1 MPMTIRM
8 TAIRERSSSTATSS
22 TRTQLWRINLGKNIR
37 AGAHYTQFLVY
48 DFDGDGKAEMVCK
61 TSAGSVDARGRFVSD
76 AATDD
81 GIRSI
86 DNHADYRNS
95 RGRIMTGPELLTV
108 FHGETGKAMH
118 TIWYQPN
125 RAFGTGNQVEE
136 GEHLEERIPCLFF
149 CMGRQGKLWQPWR
162 AIPGWRGFPGGA
174 DKKPSAVMCRGYYT
188 RSISGR

>member
-1 MPMTIRM
+1 MP
-8 TAIRERSSSTATSS
+8 
-22 TRTQLWRINLGKNIR
+22 
-37 AGAHYTQFLVY
+37 GA
-48 DFDGDGKAEMVCK
+48 
-61 TSAGSVDARGRFVSD
+61 FVSD

-136 GEHLEERIPCLFF
+136 GSIWRTDSCLILLY
-149 CMGRQGKLWQPWR
+149 GATRQTMATVASDTWLAWL
-162 AIPGWRGFPGGA
+162 
-174 DKKPSAVMCRGYYT
+174 S
-188 RSISGR
+188 